1 MPRPYID
8 FMSVPVNRPT
18 AIDSYEE
25 SDERALRMASSKGT
39 FQNCR
44 GGAPSLPQEFRI
56 LKFRS
61 AIWRAI
67 VRRLLGASA
76 GESNCTIPL
85 GGHAYLWTV
94 ISREEEMFE
103 MFVQDM
109 TPVFR
114 MLSCRQPLLRTSKAS
129 GSSQTTWVPAS
140 RMPPSTIS
148 IDARPTH
155 RVGRQT
161 LHVQASRRHDDG
173 RVQ

>member
-39 FQNCR
+39 FQDCR

-61 AIWRAI
+61 AIRSTI
-67 VRRLLGASA
+67 VRRFRGREQLHDSTGWTCASVD
-76 GESNCTIPL
+76 
-85 GGHAYLWTV
+85 GHLERGRDAC
-94 ISREEEMFE
+94 SRH
-103 MFVQDM
+103 DS
-109 TPVFR
+109 VFR

-148 IDARPTH
+148 FDARPTH

-161 LHVQASRRHDDG
+161 VHVQASRRHDDG

>member
-1 MPRPYID
+1 MIRTKRA
-8 FMSVPVNRPT
+8 MREHCAWRLRKVPSRI
-18 AIDSYEE
+18 AKEE
-25 SDERALRMASSKGT
+25 L
-39 FQNCR
+39 
-44 GGAPSLPQEFRI
+44 LHPQEFRI

-67 VRRLLGASA
+67 VRRFRGREQLHDSTGWTCASVD
-76 GESNCTIPL
+76 
-85 GGHAYLWTV
+85 GHLERGRDAC
-94 ISREEEMFE
+94 SRH
-103 MFVQDM
+103 DS
-109 TPVFR
+109 VFR

-148 IDARPTH
+148 FDARPTH

-161 LHVQASRRHDDG
+161 VHVQASRRHDDG